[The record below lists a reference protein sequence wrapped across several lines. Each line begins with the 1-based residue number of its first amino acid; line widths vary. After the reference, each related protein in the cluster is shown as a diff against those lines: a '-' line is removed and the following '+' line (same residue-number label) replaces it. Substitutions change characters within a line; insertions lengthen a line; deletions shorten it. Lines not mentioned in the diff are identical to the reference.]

1 MGQSVGFVHIWLQN
15 RVPLEKGADSVC
27 TFYFTLSDMISGLHC
42 QFSCHGLLVIDINCL
57 CMGGPHELFFSV
69 GRLLLNLINFFFNV
83 EYIYRFVSLGGLR
96 TKSMTSQRGT
106 LQDGR

>member
-1 MGQSVGFVHIWLQN
+1 MYICKWEPIHIDDFTMC
-15 RVPLEKGADSVC
+15 VPAFD
-27 TFYFTLSDMISGLHC
+27 
-42 QFSCHGLLVIDINCL
+42 
-57 CMGGPHELFFSV
+57 
-69 GRLLLNLINFFFNV
+69 V